1 MEFDKN
7 LILYGPPG
15 TGKTY
20 YTILY
25 AVAICDEKNLD
36 EIEALPYEQVLKRYQ
51 ELKAKEKRIAFT
63 TFINRMVMK
72 NLSKESVRI

>member
-51 ELKAKEKRIAFT
+51 ELKAKEKGLPLLP
-63 TFINRMVMK
+63 FINRMVMK